1 MKIILHL
8 THWRCAV
15 FCTCP
20 QSVCQ
25 PRIHSIRGTSHKAEC
40 RLCSQ
45 SRCGIDC
52 SRRTRSSSKLSA
64 LHFLLK
70 NNIENCSLFESRA
83 GLNRIR
89 KLVIYTTEERECF
102 SGKTRHFA
110 SFSNDNSDICKF
122 DRLVFSCKTLT
133 VCNNA
138 ESGDELR
145 RSNGQRRKAALVW
158 SLATNCSDFEE
169 WIGGKLKILLTSA

>member
-1 MKIILHL
+1 MRLRSDEMGTFWWAFPSRMTFSLKNNFIFRETKTILRL

-20 QSVCQ
+20 QSICQ
-25 PRIHSIRGTSHKAEC
+25 PRIHSIRGTNHKAEC

-110 SFSNDNSDICKF
+110 SFSNDN
-122 DRLVFSCKTLT
+122 
-133 VCNNA
+133 
-138 ESGDELR
+138 
-145 RSNGQRRKAALVW
+145 
-158 SLATNCSDFEE
+158 
-169 WIGGKLKILLTSA
+169 